1 MDPKTLLD
9 LLGEVIPVGIV
20 ALVAVGL
27 YFMKGHQDNM
37 EKLYKLTIDQQ
48 TISEGRHR
56 DFRQTL
62 QEQCDDRIS
71 FLQKHIDRLSNE
83 HQNLRTEV
91 AEGKDD
97 YRDLQDKYLTLQAKV
112 DSMLKERFDER
123 NSARDIVSKL
133 EEGVDQLSDRDKNEI
148 IKLKQDVTNLKMSL
162 EQMEKVDEATRD
174 WLQDIRT
181 YSRNRTSLAQ
191 RAAQHARQ
199 DSSFH

>member
-1 MDPKTLLD
+1 MD
-9 LLGEVIPVGIV
+9 LLGEVVPVGIV

-27 YFMKGHQDNM
+27 YFMKDHQDNT
-37 EKLYKLTIDQQ
+37 EKLYKLTIEQQ
-48 TISEGRHR
+48 TISEERHR
-56 DFRQTL
+56 DFRQIL
-62 QEQCDDRIS
+62 QDQCDDRIS
-71 FLQKHIDRLSNE
+71 FLQNHIDRLSNE

-91 AEGKDD
+91 AKGKDD

-123 NSARDIVSKL
+123 SSARDIVSKL

-148 IKLKQDVTNLKMSL
+148 IELKQDVTNLKMSL

-191 RAAQHARQ
+191 RAAQHARH
-199 DSSFH
+199 DS